1 MSAAGKSMHP
11 LDRPIWS
18 ALTTRQQALAEGGA
32 LALRYLSHA
41 NRALRGHGGY
51 VGAELAALGVYRRQ
65 GMEIRR
71 RFYLTVLHK
80 RM

>member
-1 MSAAGKSMHP
+1 MLVSGPSMHP

-18 ALTTRQQALAEGGA
+18 ALTTRQQALAEGGSAIA
-32 LALRYLSHA
+32 L
-41 NRALRGHGGY
+41 
-51 VGAELAALGVYRRQ
+51 YRRQ

-71 RFYLTVLHK
+71 RFYVTVLHK

>member
-1 MSAAGKSMHP
+1 MSAAGKSMHA

-18 ALTTRQQALAEGGA
+18 ALTTRQQALAEGGSAIA
-32 LALRYLSHA
+32 L
-41 NRALRGHGGY
+41 
-51 VGAELAALGVYRRQ
+51 YRRQ

-71 RFYLTVLHK
+71 RFYVTVLHK